1 MQVSST
7 LQPTS
12 VGAGRATS
20 ASAVRATSA
29 APAARIEVE
38 STGSPRSGGL
48 RGWLPDLNRSV
59 SQAQQSR
66 EFLDGVTGHL
76 QSLKAGLSASLA
88 GRSAAGARVEETLS
102 ALGSDWADRTAASGG
117 ALDPQLRYTGPA
129 AATRRFTVRGLDFP
143 SLQQGDRETLALS
156 VGPTGQRPLPVVVEP
171 GLSERAI
178 VQRLGQ
184 ALSPAGVSVLR
195 DEQGQLTLA
204 VSEEQWP
211 AVRDTLAVKGGGKRF
226 PTGQFHRVRA
236 EPEADA
242 VPVASWKTETVDDRK
257 ATLQGVL
264 TSLDRVRDAQS
275 AVGRALASASAAVDA
290 SRPAQGAAWAAAAA
304 EAFEAAG
311 AEGGYATRAAL
322 VSAVDGLNRPR
333 VQSVLRER

>member
-7 LQPTS
+7 LQPTA
-12 VGAGRATS
+12 VGTGRAAST
-20 ASAVRATSA
+20 SAVRGATA
-29 APAARIEVE
+29 APATRVQVE
-38 STGSPRSGGL
+38 ATGPARSGGL

-59 SQAQQSR
+59 AQAQQSR
-66 EFLDGVTGHL
+66 EFLDGVSGHL

-88 GRSAAGARVEETLS
+88 GRAAADGRVEESLVSLVATW
-102 ALGSDWADRTAASGG
+102 GDRPAASGG

-156 VGPTGQRPLPVVVEP
+156 VGPVGQRPLPVVVEP

-184 ALSPAGVSVLR
+184 TLSPANVSVQR
-195 DEQGQLTLA
+195 DDQGRLTLA
-204 VSEEQWP
+204 VPEAQWP

-242 VPVASWKTETVDDRK
+242 VPVATWKTDTVDDRK
-257 ATLQGVL
+257 TTLQGVL
-264 TSLDRVRDAQS
+264 TSLDRVRDAQ
-275 AVGRALASASAAVDA
+275 AVVGRALAGASAALEGC
-290 SRPAQGAAWAAAAA
+290 RPAQGAAWATSAA
-304 EAFEAAG
+304 EAFEATG
-311 AEGGYATRAAL
+311 AEGGYAARAAL

-333 VQSVLRER
+333 VRSVLRER